1 MPRATATR
9 AISKP
14 RVLLA
19 CVAVVVF
26 ALAAATPGAWA
37 ASPPP
42 PSGTTLRVPSQF
54 ADLEGAIEA
63 AGPGDVIL
71 LAPGT
76 YPGGIEIPEDRP
88 GITIRGEDRNAV
100 VFDGQDARTNAIEVT
115 ADGVT
120 LENMSAHNFT
130 ANGFYWDEVDGYAG
144 RYLTVWNVGLYGI
157 YAISS
162 RGGVMEQS
170 HVSGAA
176 DAAFY
181 IGECQ
186 PCDAT
191 IRNVTATLSAVGYS
205 GTNAG
210 GNLVVE
216 DSRFLLNSVGILP
229 NSFDVGLEP
238 PPQRDAIFR
247 RNEVAGSGTVVTP
260 RTTPLG
266 GYYGVGIGIAGGQG
280 NLVQDNVVRG
290 STRYGIAVFTSI
302 DRASSWFPARNEV
315 IGNRVSD
322 SVIADLALAGG
333 TGAQNCFRDNEAA
346 TALPASIVDTCTSF
360 GTSDPQVEADLVKPP
375 PELLHGLPIPPSYTE
390 MAEPDDQPTMP
401 LEPPVDAPT
410 MGPSAGASAAA
421 GSTTA
426 PGATAAAGATP
437 VPIPTAAV
445 GEPVLLAAI
454 LVIVAV
460 FATVI
465 VLVAFRGVRGQAGPP

>member
-1 MPRATATR
+1 MGRRLAT
-9 AISKP
+9 
-14 RVLLA
+14 
-19 CVAVVVF
+19 F
-26 ALAAATPGAWA
+26 ALVSIAVGAAAAQGVSA

-54 ADLEGAIEA
+54 PDLDAAIDA
-63 AGPGDVIL
+63 ARPGDVIL

-76 YPGGIEIPEDRP
+76 YDGGIEVPEDRP

-100 VFDGQDARTNAIEVT
+100 IFDGEDRRTNAIEVT

-120 LENMSAHNFT
+120 LENMSAHSFT

-162 RGGVMEQS
+162 RSGVMEES
-170 HVSGAA
+170 YVSGAA

-280 NLVQDNVVRG
+280 NLVEDNDVRG

-302 DRASSWFPARNEV
+302 DRTSSWFPARNQV
-315 IGNRVSD
+315 TGNRVSD

-333 TGAQNCFRDNEAA
+333 TGAENCFRDNQAA
-346 TALPASIVDTCTSF
+346 TALPATIVDTCSSF
-360 GTSDPQVEADLVKPP
+360 GTSDPRVEEDLVKPP
-375 PELLHGLPIPPSYTE
+375 PELLQGLPIPPSYTE

-410 MGPSAGASAAA
+410 PGPSPVATTVPGASAA
-421 GSTTA
+421 
-426 PGATAAAGATP
+426 
-437 VPIPTAAV
+437 PIPTAV
-445 GEPVLLAAI
+445 IGEPVLLAAI
-454 LVIVAV
+454 LAIVAI
-460 FATVI
+460 FATVT
-465 VLVAFRGVRGQAGPP
+465 VVVAFRGVRGRAGSP

>member
-1 MPRATATR
+1 MRR
-9 AISKP
+9 H
-14 RVLLA
+14 LA
-19 CVAVVVF
+19 SVALV
-26 ALAAATPGAWA
+26 ALIGVGAAQAVSA

-42 PSGTTLRVPSQF
+42 PSGRTLRVPSQF
-54 ADLEGAIEA
+54 PDLVAAIADATF
-63 AGPGDVIL
+63 GDVIL

-76 YPGGIEIPEDRP
+76 YPGGIGIGPDHP
-88 GITIRGEDRNAV
+88 GITIRGEDRNTV
-100 VFDGQDARTNAIEVT
+100 VFDGEDQRTNAIEVN

-130 ANGFYWDEVDGYAG
+130 ANGFYWEEVDGYAG

-170 HVSGAA
+170 YVSGAA

-238 PPQRDAIFR
+238 PPQHDAIFR

-266 GYYGVGIGIAGGQG
+266 GYHGVGIGIAGGQG
-280 NLVQDNVVRG
+280 NLVEDNEVRG
-290 STRYGIAVFTSI
+290 SARYGIAVFTAI
-302 DRASSWFPARNEV
+302 DRSSSWFPARNQV
-315 IGNRVSD
+315 NGNHVTASGT
-322 SVIADLALAGG
+322 ADLALAGG
-333 TGAQNCFRDNEAA
+333 TGEDNCFNENDAA
-346 TALPASIVDTCTSF
+346 ITLPEGLDGTCSTF
-360 GTSDPQVEADLVKPP
+360 GDSDPQVEADLVKPP
-375 PELLHGLPIPPSYTE
+375 PQLLQGLPEAPPYSE
-390 MAEPDDQPTMP
+390 MDVPGPQPTMP
-401 LEPPVDAPT
+401 LEPPAETPTVHPSPAASLPVGSAPT
-410 MGPSAGASAAA
+410 ASKQ
-421 GSTTA
+421 
-426 PGATAAAGATP
+426 PDP
-437 VPIPTAAV
+437 VPSSAI

-454 LVIVAV
+454 LLIVAMFAVVIVV
-460 FATVI
+460 
-465 VLVAFRGVRGQAGPP
+465 VAFRRRSPAG

>member
-1 MPRATATR
+1 MRRRLVT
-9 AISKP
+9 
-14 RVLLA
+14 
-19 CVAVVVF
+19 F
-26 ALAAATPGAWA
+26 ALVSIAVCAAAAQGVSA

-54 ADLEGAIEA
+54 ADLDAAIDA
-63 AGPGDVIL
+63 ARPGDVIL

-76 YPGGIEIPEDRP
+76 YDGGIEVPEDRP

-100 VFDGQDARTNAIEVT
+100 VFDGEDRRTNAIEVT

-120 LENMSAHNFT
+120 LENMSAHSFT

-162 RGGVMEQS
+162 RGGVMEES
-170 HVSGAA
+170 YVSGAA

-238 PPQRDAIFR
+238 PPQQDAIFR

-280 NLVQDNVVRG
+280 NVVEDNDVRG

-302 DRASSWFPARNEV
+302 DRTSSWFPARNQV
-315 IGNRVSD
+315 TGNRVSD

-333 TGAQNCFRDNEAA
+333 TGAENCFRDNEAS
-346 TALPASIVDTCTSF
+346 TALPASIVDTCSGF
-360 GTSDPQVEADLVKPP
+360 GTGDPQVEEDLVKPP
-375 PELLHGLPIPPSYTE
+375 PELLQGLPIPPSYTE

-410 MGPSAGASAAA
+410 SGPSPG
-421 GSTTA
+421 GTTV
-426 PGATAAAGATP
+426 PGATAAP
-437 VPIPTAAV
+437 LPTAAI

-465 VLVAFRGVRGQAGPP
+465 VVVAFRGVRGRASPP

>member
-1 MPRATATR
+1 MRRPFATA
-9 AISKP
+9 AIAS
-14 RVLLA
+14 LA
-19 CVAVVVF
+19 IVSVVQGVS
-26 ALAAATPGAWA
+26 A

-54 ADLEGAIEA
+54 PDIETAIEDA
-63 AGPGDVIL
+63 RSGDVIL

-76 YPGGIEIPEDRP
+76 YPGGVEVPQDRP

-100 VFDGQDARTNAIEVT
+100 VFDGEDVRTNAIEIT

-130 ANGFYWDEVDGYAG
+130 GNGFYWDEVDGYAG

-170 HVSGAA
+170 YVSGAA

-191 IRNVTATLSAVGYS
+191 IRSVTATLSAVGYS

-238 PPQRDAIFR
+238 PPQHDAIFR

-266 GYYGVGIGIAGGQG
+266 GFYGVGIGIAGGQQ
-280 NLVQDNVVRG
+280 NLVQDNQVRG
-290 STRYGIAVFTSI
+290 STRYGIAVFTAI
-302 DRASSWFPARNEV
+302 DRTSRWFPARNQV
-315 IGNRVSD
+315 TGNRVSQ

-333 TGAQNCFRDNEAA
+333 TGTGTCFQDNDAA
-346 TALPASIVDTCTSF
+346 TALPEGIVDACSSF
-360 GTSDPQVEADLVKPP
+360 GDSDPRVEADLVKPP
-375 PELLHGLPIPPSYTE
+375 PELLHGLPVAPLYTE
-390 MAEPDDQPTMP
+390 MAAPDDQPTMP
-401 LEPPVDAPT
+401 LEPPVAGPT
-410 MGPSAGASAAA
+410 PDPTPGPSA
-421 GSTTA
+421 
-426 PGATAAAGATP
+426 
-437 VPIPTAAV
+437 VPLPTAAIS
-445 GEPVLLAAI
+445 EPVLLAAI
-454 LVIVAV
+454 LVIVAL
-460 FATVI
+460 FASVI
-465 VLVAFRGVRGQAGPP
+465 VVVAFRGVRGRSSPP

>member
-1 MPRATATR
+1 MRRP
-9 AISKP
+9 
-14 RVLLA
+14 LA
-19 CVAVVVF
+19 SLILVCVV
-26 ALAAATPGAWA
+26 ALAAAAPVALA
-37 ASPPP
+37 ASPTPSSPPSSPPSPP
-42 PSGTTLRVPSQF
+42 PSSPPLGKTLRVPSEF
-54 ADLEGAIEA
+54 ADLNAAITA

-76 YPGGIEIPEDRP
+76 YPGGYEVPANRP
-88 GITIRGEDRNAV
+88 GITIRGEDRNTV
-100 VFDGQDARTNAIEVT
+100 VFDGEDKRRNAIAVA

-130 ANGFYWDEVDGYAG
+130 ANGFYWGAVEGYAG

-162 RGGVMEQS
+162 RGGIMEQS
-170 HVSGAA
+170 LVSGAA

-238 PPQRDAIFR
+238 PPQHDAIFR

-266 GYYGVGIGIAGGQG
+266 GYHGVGIGIAGGQD
-280 NLVQDNVVRG
+280 NLVEDNVVRG
-290 STRYGIAVFTSI
+290 SARYGIAVFAAI
-302 DRASSWFPARNEV
+302 DRSSRWSPARNR
-315 IGNRVSD
+315 ITGNRVSE
-322 SVIADLALAGG
+322 SGTADLALAGG
-333 TGAQNCFRDNEAA
+333 SGTDNCFQDNEAE
-346 TALPASIVDTCTSF
+346 TALPEGIVDACSRF
-360 GTSDPQVEADLVKPP
+360 GDSDPRVEADLVKPP
-375 PELLHGLPIPPSYTE
+375 PDLLEGLPEAPSYAE
-390 MAEPDDQPTMP
+390 MDEPGPQPTMP
-401 LEPPVDAPT
+401 LEPPVAAPT
-410 MGPSAGASAAA
+410 ALP
-421 GSTTA
+421 
-426 PGATAAAGATP
+426 TAAASLRVGSQLPASP
-437 VPIPTAAV
+437 RPDLVPSAAV

-454 LVIVAV
+454 VLIVAI
-460 FATVI
+460 FTVAI
-465 VLVAFRGVRGQAGPP
+465 VLVAFRRRSPPA

>member
-1 MPRATATR
+1 MRRPLA
-9 AISKP
+9 SL
-14 RVLLA
+14 VLV
-19 CVAVVVF
+19 CVV
-26 ALAAATPGAWA
+26 ALAAAAPVALA
-37 ASPPP
+37 ASPSPSPSAPSPPSSP

-54 ADLEGAIEA
+54 ADLNAAIAA

-76 YPGGIEIPEDRP
+76 YPGGYEVPPNRP
-88 GITIRGEDRNAV
+88 GITIRGEDRNTV
-100 VFDGQDARTNAIEVT
+100 VFDGADQRSNAIEVT

-170 HVSGAA
+170 LVSGAA

-238 PPQRDAIFR
+238 PPQHDAIFR

-266 GYYGVGIGIAGGQG
+266 GYHGVGIGIAGGQG
-280 NLVQDNVVRG
+280 NLVEDNVVRG
-290 STRYGIAVFTSI
+290 SARYGIAVFTAI
-302 DRASSWFPARNEV
+302 DRSSRWNPARNQV
-315 IGNRVSD
+315 TGNRVSE
-322 SVIADLALAGG
+322 SGTADLALAGG
-333 TGAQNCFRDNEAA
+333 IGNENCFQDNEAE
-346 TALPASIVDTCTSF
+346 TALPEGIVDTCSRS
-360 GTSDPQVEADLVKPP
+360 GDSDPQVEADLVKPP
-375 PELLHGLPIPPSYTE
+375 PELLEGLPEAPSYAE
-390 MAEPDDQPTMP
+390 MDRPGPQPTMP
-401 LEPPVDAPT
+401 LEPPVEAPT
-410 MGPSAGASAAA
+410 ALP
-421 GSTTA
+421 
-426 PGATAAAGATP
+426 TAAASLPAGSQ
-437 VPIPTAAV
+437 VPASPRPDLVPSAAV
-445 GEPVLLAAI
+445 GEPALLAAI
-454 LVIVAV
+454 VLIVAI
-460 FATVI
+460 FTVAI
-465 VLVAFRGVRGQAGPP
+465 VLVAFRRRSPPA

>member
-1 MPRATATR
+1 MRRGLATV
-9 AISKP
+9 AILSI
-14 RVLLA
+14 V
-19 CVAVVVF
+19 
-26 ALAAATPGAWA
+26 LAATVQGVSA

-42 PSGTTLRVPSQF
+42 PSGTTLRVPSEY
-54 ADLEGAIEA
+54 ADLESAIDA
-63 AGPGDVIL
+63 ARSGDVIL
-71 LAPGT
+71 LARGT
-76 YPGGIEIPEDRP
+76 YPGGIEVPEDRP

-100 VFDGQDARTNAIEVT
+100 VFDGEDERTNAIEVT

-120 LENMSAHNFT
+120 LENMTAHNFT

-170 HVSGAA
+170 YVSGAA

-229 NSFDVGLEP
+229 NSFDVGLQP

-266 GYYGVGIGIAGGQG
+266 GYYGVGIGIAGGQD
-280 NLVQDNVVRG
+280 NLVQDNEVRG
-290 STRYGIAVFTSI
+290 STRYGIAVFTAI
-302 DRASSWFPARNEV
+302 DRPLRWFPARNQ
-315 IGNRVSD
+315 ITGNRVTA
-322 SVIADLALAGG
+322 SVVADLALAGG
-333 TGAQNCFRDNEAA
+333 AGMQNCFQDNEAA
-346 TALPASIVDTCTSF
+346 TALPEAIVDACSSA
-360 GTSDPQVEADLVKPP
+360 GDSDPRVEADLVRPP
-375 PELLHGLPIPPSYTE
+375 RELLLRLPTPASYDE
-390 MAEPDDQPTMP
+390 MASPDDQPTMP
-401 LEPPVDAPT
+401 LETAVGTSAPQASPV
-410 MGPSAGASAAA
+410 ASAV
-421 GSTTA
+421 
-426 PGATAAAGATP
+426 P
-437 VPIPTAAV
+437 VPTAAI

-454 LVIVAV
+454 VVIVAI
-460 FATVI
+460 FASAI
-465 VLVAFRGVRGQAGPP
+465 VVVAFRGVRERASPP

>member
-1 MPRATATR
+1 
-9 AISKP
+9 
-14 RVLLA
+14 V
-19 CVAVVVF
+19 
-26 ALAAATPGAWA
+26 
-37 ASPPP
+37 
-42 PSGTTLRVPSQF
+42 
-54 ADLEGAIEA
+54 
-63 AGPGDVIL
+63 
-71 LAPGT
+71 
-76 YPGGIEIPEDRP
+76 
-88 GITIRGEDRNAV
+88 
-100 VFDGQDARTNAIEVT
+100 NAIEVT

-120 LENMSAHNFT
+120 LENMTAHNFT

-170 HVSGAA
+170 YVSGAS

-229 NSFDVGLEP
+229 NSFDVRLQP

-266 GYYGVGIGIAGGQG
+266 GFYGVGIGIAGGQD
-280 NLVQDNVVRG
+280 NLVQDNEVRG
-290 STRYGIAVFTSI
+290 STRYGIAVFTAV
-302 DRASSWFPARNEV
+302 DRRSRWFPARNQ
-315 IGNRVSD
+315 ITGNRVTD
-322 SVIADLALAGG
+322 SVVADLALAGG
-333 TGAQNCFRDNEAA
+333 TGTQNCFQDNVAA
-346 TALPASIVDTCTSF
+346 TALPEGIVDACSSF
-360 GTSDPQVEADLVKPP
+360 GDSDPRVEADLVKPP
-375 PELLHGLPIPPSYTE
+375 PELLLGLPTPPSYGE
-390 MAEPDDQPTMP
+390 MAAPDDQPTMP
-401 LEPPVDAPT
+401 LEPPAGTPAPQSS
-410 MGPSAGASAAA
+410 PVAS
-421 GSTTA
+421 
-426 PGATAAAGATP
+426 P
-437 VPIPTAAV
+437 VPVPTAAV

-454 LVIVAV
+454 VLIVAFFASVIV
-460 FATVI
+460 
-465 VLVAFRGVRGQAGPP
+465 VLAFRGVRGRASPP

>member
-1 MPRATATR
+1 MRRTPAPVALVSI
-9 AISKP
+9 A
-14 RVLLA
+14 VAMLA
-19 CVAVVVF
+19 VAQ
-26 ALAAATPGAWA
+26 GAFA
-37 ASPPP
+37 ASPAP
-42 PSGTTLRVPSQF
+42 PSGTTLRVPLQF
-54 ADLEGAIEA
+54 ADIEAAIEA
-63 AGPGDVIL
+63 ARPGDVVL

-76 YPGGIEIPEDRP
+76 YPGGIEVPPDRP

-100 VFDGQDARTNAIEVT
+100 VFDGEDNRTNAIEVT

-170 HVSGAA
+170 YVSGAS

-266 GYYGVGIGIAGGQG
+266 GYYGVGIGIAGGQD
-280 NLVQDNVVRG
+280 NLVQGNEVRG
-290 STRYGIAVFTSI
+290 STRYGIAVFTAI
-302 DRASSWFPARNEV
+302 DRSS
-315 IGNRVSD
+315 

-333 TGAQNCFRDNEAA
+333 TGTQNCFQDNDAA
-346 TALPASIVDTCTSF
+346 TALPETIVDSCSSF
-360 GTSDPQVEADLVKPP
+360 GASDPRVATDLVKPP
-375 PELLHGLPIPPSYTE
+375 PELLHGLPIPPSYDE
-390 MAEPDDQPTMP
+390 MVAPDPQPTMP
-401 LEPPVDAPT
+401 LEAPVQT
-410 MGPSAGASAAA
+410 AGSGQSPAASAV
-421 GSTTA
+421 
-426 PGATAAAGATP
+426 P
-437 VPIPTAAV
+437 VPTAAIR
-445 GEPVLLAAI
+445 EPVLLAAI

-465 VLVAFRGVRGQAGPP
+465 VLVAFRGTRGRGSPS